1 MQKKVLIMTVIEAF
15 KQYKTENPTVKNG
28 KSKYASLRQKH
39 IVPISENN
47 QSVYCCI
54 YHEK

>member
-28 KSKYASLRQKH
+28 KSKYASLCHKH
-39 IVPISENN
+39 VPISEN
-47 QSVYCCI
+47 S
-54 YHEK
+54 